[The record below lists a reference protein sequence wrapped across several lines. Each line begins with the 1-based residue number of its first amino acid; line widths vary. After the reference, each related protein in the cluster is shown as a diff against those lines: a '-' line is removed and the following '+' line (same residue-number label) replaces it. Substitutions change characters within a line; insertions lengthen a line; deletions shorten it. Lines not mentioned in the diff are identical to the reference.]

1 MRPEDDELLRRA
13 ATGDDEAFA
22 VFYRRHRGP
31 RPVERAPLNA
41 WNSLED
47 ELRAAT
53 RRAAAGRFVWFA
65 SRRGRAPWLALAAGL
80 AAAALVFLVVVRG
93 DGSGTIPADER
104 AVATATAAAGA
115 ALLPSGSSVSHSP
128 VPADQLALFA
138 VLRRPQTPDERSD
151 VLPLLK
157 RVKGQR
163 YEGVRASAIRV
174 LARTRGEIVA
184 LVPMERG
191 RFGRDPNKDVL
202 DPLCL
207 LRGSEQRGYGVT
219 CGTLDD
225 VLGGRVGWTR
235 PPAGLAPDIA
245 ARVGL
250 RVGGGRTITVT
261 PRNNFYDAAAIDP
274 SLVGIQPPRWIN
286 AQGDTVRLSPVP
298 VPSPPGGS
306 RPMPKLDPED
316 LRATPVA
323 PGDPSLNDALSL
335 LDERHEVVRA
345 WRVRGLRGHVLLTR
359 KGGQWCL
366 STPDPLTDQPDVERG
381 VGCVPDSRFQRH
393 GAYIGLVPGDGKN
406 RITVTVKPDLKTIRV
421 RQQ

>member
-1 MRPEDDELLRRA
+1 M
-13 ATGDDEAFA
+13 
-22 VFYRRHRGP
+22 
-31 RPVERAPLNA
+31 NA

-53 RRAAAGRFVWFA
+53 RRAAAGRLVWFA
-65 SRRGRAPWLALAAGL
+65 SGRRRAPWLALAAGL
-80 AAAALVFLVVVRG
+80 AVATLVLLVVVRG
-93 DGSGTIPADER
+93 DGPGTIPADER
-104 AVATATAAAGA
+104 AVASQ
-115 ALLPSGSSVSHSP
+115 LPSGSTISDST
-128 VPADQLALFA
+128 VPADQLAAFA
-138 VLRRPQTPDERSD
+138 VLRRPQRPDERSD
-151 VLPLLK
+151 VLALL
-157 RVKGQR
+157 RGVKGQR
-163 YEGVRASAIRV
+163 YEGVRENAIRV

-191 RFGRDPNKDVL
+191 RFGPDPAKDVL

-219 CGTLDD
+219 CGTLAD
-225 VLGGRVGWTR
+225 VLGGRVRWTR

-245 ARVGL
+245 ARVRL
-250 RVGGGRTITVT
+250 RVRGGRTVTVT
-261 PRNNFYDAAAIDP
+261 PRNNFYDAAAMDP

-286 AQGDTVRLSPVP
+286 AQGDAVRLSPVP
-298 VPSPPGGS
+298 PPSPPGGS
-306 RPMPKLDPED
+306 RPMPKLTPED

-323 PGDPSLNDALSL
+323 PGDPSLNEALSL

-345 WRVRGLRGHVLLTR
+345 WRVRGLQGHVLLTR
-359 KGGQWCL
+359 KDGQWCL

-381 VGCVPDSRFQRH
+381 VGCVPESRFDRH
-393 GAYIGLVPGDGKN
+393 GASVGLVPGDGKN